1 MFILN
6 ERLAQDSDFLYE
18 SDLSQ
23 VRLMKDAN
31 PWLLLIPKL
40 SNKVEIIDLT
50 LDQQMELM
58 REISRF
64 SHILKKEFDPDKLNV
79 ANLGNVVPQLHI
91 HIVCR
96 YQNDRAWPKPIWGTV
111 AEFDSDLSKE
121 FKTRILKHLK

>member
-64 SHILKKEFDPDKLNV
+64 SHLLKKEFDPDKLNV

>member
-64 SHILKKEFDPDKLNV
+64 SNILKKEFDPDKLNV

-121 FKTRILKHLK
+121 FKTRILKQLK

>member
-64 SHILKKEFDPDKLNV
+64 SHVLKKEFDPDKLNV

-111 AEFDSDLSKE
+111 ADFDSDLSEE
-121 FKTRILKHLK
+121 FKARILKHLK

>member
-40 SNKVEIIDLT
+40 SNKVEIIDLS

-79 ANLGNVVPQLHI
+79 ANLGNVVPQLHV

-111 AEFDSDLSKE
+111 AEFDANISEE
-121 FKTRILKHLK
+121 FKARVLKHLK

>member
-64 SHILKKEFDPDKLNV
+64 SNILKKEFDPDKLNV